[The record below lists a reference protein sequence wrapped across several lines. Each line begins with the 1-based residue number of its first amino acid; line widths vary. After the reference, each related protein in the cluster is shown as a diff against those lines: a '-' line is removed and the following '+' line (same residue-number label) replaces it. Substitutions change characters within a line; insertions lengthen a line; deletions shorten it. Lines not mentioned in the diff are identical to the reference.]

1 MKLFINSGMSYE
13 EVVEFL
19 KAGMAEEQ
27 LTKITQKKR
36 DGTLKKLIEWNFF
49 MKLRLN
55 MQKRGLF
62 GALVRKK

>member
-19 KAGMAEEQ
+19 KAGMTEEQ

-36 DGTLKKLIEWNFF
+36 NGTLKMVTEWNFF
-49 MKLRLN
+49 RKLRLN

-62 GALVRKK
+62 GALVREQ

>member
-36 DGTLKKLIEWNFF
+36 DGTLKMVIEWNFF
-49 MKLRLN
+49 RKLRLN

-62 GALVRKK
+62 GALVREK